1 MALTRQSYKLFQ
13 HQSDFVHSQ
22 TKYSAL
28 VAGYGS
34 GKTTAFCIRAL
45 KECGRNAGKRILLA
59 EPTYPMVRDVLQ
71 PTFEQV
77 LRESGF
83 AYEYTATDTRYRIKW
98 KNGGCDVLMRSAENF
113 QRWAGLNL
121 AAGGIDEAD
130 QLRDDR
136 PWKMLLSR
144 LRDGNTLNAFVS
156 TTPEGFKWVY
166 KYWADDP
173 GKGYELIK
181 GRTEDNIM
189 LPEEFIDSLKQ
200 NYDETLLRAYL
211 NGEFVNL
218 QSGATYYNFDRSN
231 NVRKNTY
238 NPTLPIRCGIDFNVS
253 PMACSL
259 FHITKGN
266 KPELQ
271 VFEEIELH
279 HSGGSEIITER
290 MVNEIK
296 SRYPRQQYIAYPDP
310 AGGSRHT
317 SALHSDHDILR
328 KAGFQVKVK
337 PKSPRVV
344 DSVNAVNKLC
354 EKDLIIDPS
363 CKGLITDLEQ
373 TVNKPGTRDIDK
385 SDKERTHFSDGLRY
399 AIDFEFP
406 ITKPLMGSI
415 PR

>member
-13 HQSDFVHSQ
+13 HQHDFVHS
-22 TKYSAL
+22 TSKYSAL

-83 AYEYTATDTRYRIKW
+83 GYEYTATDTRYRIKW
-98 KNGGCDVLMRSAENF
+98 KNGWCDVLMRSAENF

-136 PWKMLLSR
+136 AWKMLLAR
-144 LRDGNTLNAFVS
+144 LRDGNTLNAFIS
-156 TTPEGFKWVY
+156 TTPEGFKWVW
-166 KYWADDP
+166 KYWESEERH
-173 GKGYELIK
+173 GYQLTR

-189 LPEEFIDSLKQ
+189 LPEEFINSLKE

-218 QSGATYYNFDRSN
+218 QQGQTYYQFIREN
-231 NVRKNTY
+231 NVKEVKY
-238 NPTLPIRCGIDFNVS
+238 NPSLPTKISIDFNVE
-253 PMACSL
+253 PMAASI
-259 FHITKGN
+259 FQTYN
-266 KPELQ
+266 SNPYVR
-271 VFEEIELH
+271 VFDEVELH
-279 HSGGSEIITER
+279 HGGGSEILTER
-290 MVNEIK
+290 MVQEIK
-296 SRYPRQQYIAYPDP
+296 SRYPNNKYIAYPDP
-310 AGGSRHT
+310 ANQRHT
-317 SALHSDHDILR
+317 SALHTDHDILR
-328 KAGFQVKVK
+328 QGGFEVRVK
-337 PKSPRVV
+337 PKAPRVV

-354 EKDLIIDPS
+354 EKNLIIDPS

-373 TVNKPGTRDIDK
+373 TVNKQGTREIDK
-385 SDKERTHFSDGLRY
+385 SNKERTHFSDGLRY
-399 AIDFEFP
+399 AIDYEYP
-406 ITKPLMGSI
+406 IIKPLMGSI